1 MCEKS
6 FVGYYGH
13 TCISP
18 FFFKFIYL
26 GFSSFF
32 GLTLSPITMC
42 ARLQIL
48 QEEKKTSEDFHHY
61 FFFKF
66 YLYFFL
72 LDAQKWLSD

>member
-1 MCEKS
+1 MFIDLTLLYIYILCAKNPLLDIM
-6 FVGYYGH
+6 VIHVYRH
-13 TCISP
+13 

-48 QEEKKTSEDFHHY
+48 QEEKKN
-61 FFFKF
+61 
-66 YLYFFL
+66 
-72 LDAQKWLSD
+72 